1 MFDIVRAVS
10 GAVGLLFMQYA
21 NQSVLRRSLTTT
33 AVDESAPE
41 AAQAAGEALA
51 DVSKAVCSI
60 VNTGNTTGT

>member
-1 MFDIVRAVS
+1 MSIN
-10 GAVGLLFMQYA
+10 G
-21 NQSVLRRSLTTT
+21 VLRRSLTAT

-60 VNTGNTTGT
+60 VNTGNTTGTLL